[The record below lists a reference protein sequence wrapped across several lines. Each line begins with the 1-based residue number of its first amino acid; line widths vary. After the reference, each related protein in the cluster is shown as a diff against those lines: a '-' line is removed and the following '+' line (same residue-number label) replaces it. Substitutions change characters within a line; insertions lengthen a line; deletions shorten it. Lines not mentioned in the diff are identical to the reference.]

1 MPRSIPR
8 ASECPHHWNGEFRR
22 PRGLFPDRRDNPVS
36 TTTEPQ
42 PVVDLRGV
50 RHVYRSAGDVE
61 LEAISGADL
70 RVAPGEFV
78 ALIGPSGCG
87 KTTLLNIIAGLIRPT
102 EGTVHVHGRAPAS
115 GTVDVGMV
123 FQTPV
128 LFPWRTIADNVALP
142 LELRRIPKTERHRR
156 VEELLDLVG
165 LTGFGARLPREL
177 SGGMQ
182 QRAAIA
188 RALAADAPLLLMD
201 EPFGAV
207 DSITRERM
215 NFELKQISTKAGK
228 AVVLV
233 THSIEEAVFLADR
246 IVVMSARPARIADV
260 IAVGLED
267 SLGLDLLGT
276 AEFAKASQ
284 EVRRALNVHDA
295 DRSDAAEGQMR

>member
-1 MPRSIPR
+1 
-8 ASECPHHWNGEFRR
+8 
-22 PRGLFPDRRDNPVS
+22 
-36 TTTEPQ
+36 
-42 PVVDLRGV
+42 
-50 RHVYRSAGDVE
+50 VYRSAGDVE

-201 EPFGAV
+201 EPFGAL

>member
-1 MPRSIPR
+1 
-8 ASECPHHWNGEFRR
+8 
-22 PRGLFPDRRDNPVS
+22 
-36 TTTEPQ
+36 
-42 PVVDLRGV
+42 
-50 RHVYRSAGDVE
+50 VYRSADDVE

-87 KTTLLNIIAGLIRPT
+87 KTTLLKIIAGLIRPT

-142 LELRRIPKTERHRR
+142 LELRRTPKPQRQRR

-188 RALAADAPLLLMD
+188 RALAVDAPLLLMD
-201 EPFGAV
+201 EPFGAL

-246 IVVMSARPARIADV
+246 IVVMSRRPARIADV
-260 IAVGLED
+260 IAVGLDD